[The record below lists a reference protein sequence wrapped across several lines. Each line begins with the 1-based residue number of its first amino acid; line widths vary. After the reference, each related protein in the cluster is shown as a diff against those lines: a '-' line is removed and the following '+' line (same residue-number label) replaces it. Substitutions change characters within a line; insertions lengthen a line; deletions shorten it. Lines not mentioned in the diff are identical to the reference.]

1 MTHKDLKHKVR
12 WFSAAVSSLR
22 SEFTSSVLCQ
32 VAKKADFDS
41 SLRASKVTAYEHY
54 AVTWAQQRVRR
65 R

>member
-1 MTHKDLKHKVR
+1 MTHKDLLNKVR
-12 WFSAAVSSLR
+12 CLSAVSSPR
-22 SEFTSSVLCQ
+22 SELTPSVLCQ
-32 VAKKADFDS
+32 VAKQADFDS